1 MGLMPQPSTLELPPI
16 DLGNESIGQRIARLR
31 TEHGFTQIQL
41 AEAMGLTQ
49 ALVSSYERGRLRL
62 HAEMVARFAITLKT
76 TADELIGL
84 KSKSKPK
91 DRDLSLK
98 LIRRMQR
105 IEKLPVGQQKTLLQ
119 TIDTYLKGANR

>member
-1 MGLMPQPSTLELPPI
+1 MSW
-16 DLGNESIGQRIARLR
+16 
-31 TEHGFTQIQL
+31 L
-41 AEAMGLTQ
+41 AAVGLTQ